1 MGFNFWHWG
10 FYSGSH
16 WRWSMCI
23 VQNTHLLA
31 EGEQA
36 CWMYRSCQPSHAG
49 TAQDVRGQDPRLY
62 LGSPPTG
69 LPQRALK
76 LDTAHSGLTRL
87 ATSVWFSFWS
97 CDQLYV
103 LGDVKEQSFK
113 KNKKLSLVVMWVK
126 YVSSRPNSPLFG
138 GGAWLCGHSFCLTNC
153 RYLCLTCSINR
164 TGIKAVLS
172 SLVPCLEGRW
182 ELLYWF
188 RNSLFSFFG

>member
-103 LGDVKEQSFK
+103 LVDVKEQSFK
-113 KNKKLSLVVMWVK
+113 KKQNFPWWSCGWNM
-126 YVSSRPNSPLFG
+126 SPH
-138 GGAWLCGHSFCLTNC
+138 ALTP
-153 RYLCLTCSINR
+153 LCLEAGLGFVGTAFVWLIADTC
-164 TGIKAVLS
+164 V
-172 SLVPCLEGRW
+172 SLAQLTEQ
-182 ELLYWF
+182 E
-188 RNSLFSFFG
+188 

>member
-1 MGFNFWHWG
+1 MGFNFWHWD

-23 VQNTHLLA
+23 VQNTYLLA

-36 CWMYRSCQPSHAG
+36 CWMYRSCQPSRAG

-103 LGDVKEQSFK
+103 LVDVKEQSLK
-113 KNKKLSLVVMWVK
+113 KKKLSLVVMWVK

-188 RNSLFSFFG
+188 RNSVFSFFG